1 MLTFT
6 RFNAICFIA
15 RDNSKGF
22 LEGLFGH
29 LHNRNGKLIYISSN
43 LFFQMDLVNDS
54 NQTTEGSRLKK
65 TSSPKIYLNPH
76 LKVL

>member
-43 LFFQMDLVNDS
+43 LFFS
-54 NQTTEGSRLKK
+54 NGLS
-65 TSSPKIYLNPH
+65 
-76 LKVL
+76 